1 MLFRSG
7 SGARGAQLVEEV
19 RFQSIHADAL
29 LLHGVAIPHSDGAVV
44 ERLDVD
50 ADAPW
55 CADLVLPSVE
65 LPDRGG
71 IVIHGGKLTR
81 EAIANLVRKCDEVV
95 ALLQEREHCNLVR
108 CKLRVQCEDG
118 PLLSAYLL
126 LSVRID
132 EEGEGGTVGTCR
144 GLDDPRYERLD
155 RKSTRLNSS
164 HT

>member
-1 MLFRSG
+1 MRRFTRSPTGRLGNSRPAPSRTAPPTCPVG

-65 LPDRGG
+65 LPDRSRVVVDGRE
-71 IVIHGGKLTR
+71 LTR
-81 EAIANLVRKCDEVV
+81 QPVADAMPRVENEAMYRPSRVNFSTACPPVSVKYKWLSGPTVSPWVV
-95 ALLQEREHCNLVR
+95 TH
-108 CKLRVQCEDG
+108 
-118 PLLSAYLL
+118 
-126 LSVRID
+126 
-132 EEGEGGTVGTCR
+132 
-144 GLDDPRYERLD
+144 
-155 RKSTRLNSS
+155 
-164 HT
+164 